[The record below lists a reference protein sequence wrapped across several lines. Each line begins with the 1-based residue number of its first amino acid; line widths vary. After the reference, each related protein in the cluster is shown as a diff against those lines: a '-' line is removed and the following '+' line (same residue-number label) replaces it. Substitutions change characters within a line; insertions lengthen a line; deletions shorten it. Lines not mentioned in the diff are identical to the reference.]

1 MYVDVGICLLIN
13 WTLTIQRIMCTLI
26 VNGLNLKKGVDIFL
40 DVPYPQYD
48 VWRCEKC
55 DRIYLFKENKVV
67 KVYKPEE

>member
-1 MYVDVGICLLIN
+1 MRVYQPEPND
-13 WTLTIQRIMCTLI
+13 
-26 VNGLNLKKGVDIFL
+26 LK
-40 DVPYPQYD
+40 YD